1 MIYYFVLTYFYK
13 KIKIGMRINKLILI
27 LISAVGLIQL
37 SCGDSGLS
45 SSEPIDIKE
54 GMRIFF
60 LTQELPAN
68 NIMDLVKD
76 DDFQTFF
83 YLSLT
88 NDAVLTGSLPSSE
101 SMAYALS
108 YIDYPSKLKYQKFD
122 EIEMENLTPLV
133 FPTKFEMPVNWNRF
147 KYQFGKKYFWELS
160 IHNEEIYYD
169 TIKTCDDLQKFY
181 VNIKDT
187 IISLS
192 TPINLRWTK
201 SSEQTHLWLRM
212 VYNGVGADT
221 LKKISGFKIEDNGTY
236 IFNPGDLEKFG
247 VKPVGKITFK
257 LYRYSLKIKDF
268 GAGKRKVLFMTTS
281 ESSVYAHLKE

>member
-13 KIKIGMRINKLILI
+13 KIKIGMRKNKLILI
-27 LISAVGLIQL
+27 IITLVGLAQL

-45 SSEPIDIKE
+45 SSEPIDIKQ

-60 LTQELPAN
+60 LTQGLPAN

-88 NDAVLTGSLPSSE
+88 NATVLTGNLPSSE

-108 YIDYPSKLKYQKFD
+108 YLDYPSKLKYQKFD

-147 KYQFGKKYFWELS
+147 KYQFGKKYLWELS
-160 IHNEEIYYD
+160 MHNEDIYLD

-181 VNIKDT
+181 INTKDT

-201 SSEQTHLWLRM
+201 PSEKTYLWLSM

-221 LKKISGFKIEDNGTY
+221 LRKISGFKIDDNGTY
-236 IFNPGDLEKFG
+236 NFNPGDLEKFG

-257 LYRYSLKIKDF
+257 LYRYTLKIKDF
-268 GAGKRKVLFMTTS
+268 GAGKRKVLFMIAG
-281 ESSVYAHLKE
+281 ESSVYAHLKQ